1 MELIIFSENEISI
14 DIFIGK
20 KYEYKKINNNV
31 LIKKNEYGNYELLDY
46 TKSKLE
52 NFKDSLDPLRRAAAK
67 YYHDFELVKVICKK
81 NVVSRSYFKIYEFI
95 YFDEILNKKILNC
108 MFLCEAPGGFI
119 DAVLDMRRMKNLTIE
134 YLTVSK
140 YNQDIDYNKYINK
153 DSIMYADITNSN
165 VIDNIIQKT
174 KFKFPFGLDLITA
187 DGGFDVK
194 KYNSQEII
202 IFKLLLSEIIIG
214 LSIQKEGGVFI
225 IKFFDMFTHN
235 SIVLYLI
242 LCSFYKEVKISK
254 PLTSRNS
261 NSERYLIC
269 KGFVKTNTK
278 HYMLIN
284 DMKYILKNYIIF
296 DDIYTFIFPHIII
309 PEKIKNIRL
318 INNNISNSQIETI
331 NKSVNMVINK
341 NTYINNLI
349 LKIFTGTFKLKYIYE
364 YNMILNEKIKKSIH
378 FLKKYNL
385 ININIDY

>member
-14 DIFIGK
+14 DIFTGK
-20 KYEYKKINNNV
+20 KYEYKKINNIV
-31 LIKKNEYGNYELLDY
+31 LLKKKEYGNYELLDY

-52 NFKDSLDPLRRAAAK
+52 NFKDSLDALRRAAAK

-95 YFDEILNKKILNC
+95 YFEEFLNKKILNC

-119 DAVLDMRRMKNLTIE
+119 DAVLDMRRIKNLTID

-140 YNQDIDYNKYINK
+140 YNHDIDFNKYINK
-153 DSIMYADITNSN
+153 DSIIYGDITNSI
-165 VIDNIIQKT
+165 VIENIIEKT
-174 KFKFPFGLDLITA
+174 KFKFPLGLDLVTA

-202 IFKLLLSEIIIG
+202 VFKLLLSEIIIA
-214 LSIQKEGGVFI
+214 LSIQKEGGFFI

-235 SIVLYLI
+235 TIVLYLI

-269 KGFVKTNTK
+269 KGFIKINTK
-278 HYMLIN
+278 HSMLIN
-284 DMKYILKNYIIF
+284 HMKYILKNYIIF
-296 DDIYTFIFPHIII
+296 DDIYTLIFPHIII
-309 PEKIKNIRL
+309 PEKIKNIIS
-318 INNNISNSQIETI
+318 INNSISNSQIETI
-331 NKSVNMVINK
+331 DKSVNMVNNK
-341 NTYINNLI
+341 NSYINNLI
-349 LKIFTGTFKLKYIYE
+349 LKIFTGTFKIKYIWE
-364 YNMILNEKIKKSIH
+364 YNMILNEKIKKSIY

-385 ININIDY
+385 ININVEY